1 MGKAAGENDHHH
13 QTLLG
18 AKRHV
23 AVKSVSSISMKR
35 AKKRMHMKGASQ
47 LDPRER
53 KRYDTRLV
61 ADPSAKA
68 SKKMDK
74 AGGVVPSPSGDGDI
88 WVEKIFRHRETGET
102 HVFFVSNLTGRRAK
116 QEPPS
121 GASRVMY
128 LRQSYKKKTE
138 KKYSIQTPVVAA
150 EKHEGASHC
159 RMGLG
164 CISCIVHEDQTIPT
178 DKPS

>member
-1 MGKAAGENDHHH
+1 MGKAAGENDHRPS
-13 QTLLG
+13 LG
-18 AKRHV
+18 AKKHV
-23 AVKSVSSISMKR
+23 VVKSVSSISMKR
-35 AKKRMHMKGASQ
+35 KKKRMHMKGSSQ
-47 LDPRER
+47 LDLRER

-68 SKKMDK
+68 SKKMDR
-74 AGGVVPSPSGDGDI
+74 AGGNVPSPSGDGDI

-102 HVFFVSNLTGRRAK
+102 SVFFVSKLTGQRVK

-138 KKYSIQTPVVAA
+138 KKYSTKIPVAAA
-150 EKHEGASHC
+150 EKHEGVSHC

-164 CISCIVHEDQTIPT
+164 RISCIVHEDQTIPT